1 MIKLI
6 IAMTG
11 ATGAPLAV
19 KLLEV
24 LHQLP
29 DVETHLIMSKW
40 AKTTL
45 ELETNYRASQIRGLA
60 DITYRSEDQ
69 SAAISSG
76 SFLTDGMIIIPCS
89 MKTLAGIR
97 LGYAEGLIGRAA
109 DVILKE
115 QRKLVLVPR
124 ETPLSSIHL
133 DNMLALSKM
142 GTTIVPPMPA
152 YYNHPQNIDDVT
164 THIVA
169 RVLDQ
174 FQIALPEAKRW
185 TGLNH
190 GTMTNQ
196 K

>member
-1 MIKLI
+1 MKLI

-19 KLLEV
+19 KLLET
-24 LHQLP
+24 LHDTP
-29 DVETHLIMSKW
+29 DVETHLVISKW

-45 ELETNYRASQIRGLA
+45 ELETDYRASQIRELA
-60 DITYRSEDQ
+60 DVVYRSEDQ

-76 SFLTDGMIIIPCS
+76 SFLTDGMVIIPCS

-124 ETPLSSIHL
+124 ETPLSTIHL

-142 GTTIVPPMPA
+142 GAAIIPPMPA
-152 YYNHPQNIDDVT
+152 YYNHPQTIDDVT

-174 FQIALPEAKRW
+174 FKIALPEAKRW
-185 TGLNH
+185 QGLNH
-190 GTMTNQ
+190 SPTKNQ

>member
-1 MIKLI
+1 MRLI
-6 IAMTG
+6 VAMTG

-19 KLLEV
+19 KLLEA
-24 LHQLP
+24 LSQCP
-29 DVETHLIMSKW
+29 DVETHLILSKW
-40 AKTTL
+40 AKVTL
-45 ELETNYRASQIRGLA
+45 ELETSYKAGDLRELA
-60 DITYRSEDQ
+60 DVVYRPDDQ
-69 SAAISSG
+69 AAAISSG
-76 SFLTDGMIIIPCS
+76 SFITDGMIIIPCS

-142 GTTIVPPMPA
+142 GAAIVPPMPA
-152 YYNHPQNIDDVT
+152 YYNHPQHIDDVT
-164 THIVA
+164 THVVA

-174 FQIALPEAKRW
+174 FHIALPDAKRW
-185 TGLNH
+185 QGLPERH
-190 GTMTNQ
+190 
-196 K
+196 